1 MYELWNWKSASSKNQ
16 NKIGL
21 TWKNYGSVLYSFSW
35 ELGDF
40 FKFFW
45 PSQNLWTL
53 LSVTKM
59 FYLPKITC
67 WKVRHIP
74 KYVISKVFLFFLT
87 KTFLGEK
94 PDGKTMAVN
103 LHFYLTF
110 NTMLTV
116 IINTFLQDSSFF
128 TAKKRRSGK
137 KLHQESLWPLF
148 DFFVQ
153 THLHFKYTRVKNQK
167 KSTQVSRAGLL

>member
-1 MYELWNWKSASSKNQ
+1 
-16 NKIGL
+16 
-21 TWKNYGSVLYSFSW
+21 
-35 ELGDF
+35 
-40 FKFFW
+40 
-45 PSQNLWTL
+45 
-53 LSVTKM
+53 M

-94 PDGKTMAVN
+94 PDGKTLAVN

-128 TAKKRRSGK
+128 TAKKKEKEEGKIASGMHYGHFWNFFSK
-137 KLHQESLWPLF
+137 KYL
-148 DFFVQ
+148 
-153 THLHFKYTRVKNQK
+153 
-167 KSTQVSRAGLL
+167 G